1 MSLRI
6 SDSTP
11 NFSAE
16 TTQGVID
23 FHRWIGDQWCIL
35 FSHPKDFTPVCTT
48 ELAEAAAL
56 YAKFHG
62 RGCKLIGL
70 SVDTVADHAS
80 WITDIKIAT
89 GRDIQFPLIGDHDL
103 HVAKLYNMLPASAG
117 DSATG
122 RTAIENKTV
131 RSVFVIAPDKSIRAM
146 MTYPMTTGREFG
158 EILRL
163 LDSLQLTEKH
173 KVATPAGWFSDG
185 DVLIAPSV
193 SNEEAENLFP
203 DGWRSPLPYLRF
215 VKRTSLGEAS

>member
-6 SDSTP
+6 GDIAP

-23 FHRWIGDQWCIL
+23 FHEWIGGHWCIL

-48 ELAEAAAL
+48 ELAEAAGL
-56 YAKFHG
+56 HPNFQS
-62 RGCKLIGL
+62 RNCKLIGL
-70 SVDTVADHAS
+70 SVDSVADHKS

-89 GRDIQFPLIGDHDL
+89 GHDIQFPLIGDENL
-103 HVAKLYNMLPASAG
+103 EIAKLYNMLPASA
-117 DSATG
+117 SSNATG
-122 RTAIENKTV
+122 RTAIDNKTV
-131 RSVFVIAPDKSIRAM
+131 RSVFLIAPDKSIRAM

-163 LDSLQLTEKH
+163 LDSLQLTENH
-173 KVATPAGWFSDG
+173 KVATPAGWFSD
-185 DVLIAPSV
+185 DEVLIVPSV
-193 SNEEAENLFP
+193 SNEEAESLFP

-215 VKRTSLGEAS
+215 VKPASLGEPS